1 MHMYMKKK
9 LLPFLLL
16 MLRPIAANAYDISA
30 TNADGVTIYYN
41 YINDGKELEVAR
53 SPKDKY
59 AGTIVIP
66 AEVTI
71 DNSALKVTSIGR
83 SAFYGCSGLTSITIP
98 ESVNSIEY
106 YAFYNCSGL
115 KSITISEGVTIIGS
129 YAFKGCTGLTSITIR
144 GGVTSIGGSAF
155 EGCTR
160 LTSINIPSSVT
171 SIGGSA
177 FEGCTRLTS
186 INIPS

>member
-1 MHMYMKKK
+1 MTAVNLLQNTILSQLEKVPIFETIFRTAYILLNTSEYETILNVHVFCNHFRTKLINPLMHMYMKKK

-59 AGTIVIP
+59 AGSIVIP

-106 YAFYNCSGL
+106 YAFWNCM
-115 KSITISEGVTIIGS
+115 
-129 YAFKGCTGLTSITIR
+129 
-144 GGVTSIGGSAF
+144 
-155 EGCTR
+155 
-160 LTSINIPSSVT
+160 
-171 SIGGSA
+171 
-177 FEGCTRLTS
+177 
-186 INIPS
+186 